1 MMAIFNLRRVF
12 LPIAVGIP
20 SICNVEK
27 ESVLV
32 PLSAFIISRFQPED
46 GFKWRPVCRVGRLAT
61 LLIASMLA
69 IGSTPEPGDAGL
81 WDDVKEWYVSFELGE
96 VDEANIP
103 QTPVEYVGKLGL
115 TFLGQV
121 ELAFDEDTP
130 GVGMV
135 FWMNFSPEGTLL
147 ITDGTVAQAL
157 EFSRTDGQY
166 IRSFG
171 RRGNGPGEYGGSPRA
186 MAVDPQGRVYL
197 LDVPLGQILCYD
209 RQGDYLDRT
218 RSLSSVR
225 ILTGLGE
232 EVFVVRT
239 NPMKILEVQRFDPET
254 WEILYRTPVSTD
266 KQRFIS
272 SRMNGYAQMCYSA
285 TRHRLYYLG
294 PNDYLI
300 KEINAD
306 TGAIIRQFG
315 QRPEGFIALPKRYHS
330 LWGGSLADMNELEM
344 TTVKSMTLIDERYL
358 FVSYSHRT
366 LEVKEGV
373 SPLRWV
379 LYDLTFSDR
388 IESYD
393 FNETAVEY
401 LESFTNIIPWNSVAA
416 WQDRL
421 YIWRAPSE
429 KRAETSNGTVEIYA
443 LSFDST

>member
-20 SICNVEK
+20 SICNVKK

-32 PLSAFIISRFQPED
+32 PLSAFIISRFRPED
-46 GFKWRPVCRVGRLAT
+46 GLKRRPVCRVGRLAT

-69 IGSTPEPGDAGL
+69 IGSTPELGDAGL

-103 QTPVEYVGKLGL
+103 QTPVEYVGKVGL
-115 TFLGQV
+115 TFQGQI

-130 GVGMV
+130 GIGMV

-171 RRGNGPGEYGGSPRA
+171 RRGNGPGEYGSPRA

-197 LDVPLGQILCYD
+197 LDIPLGQILRYD
-209 RQGDYLDRT
+209 RRGNYLDRT
-218 RSLSSVR
+218 QLLSSNR
-225 ILTGLGE
+225 ILIGHSG
-232 EVFVVRT
+232 EVFLVKT
-239 NPMKILEVQRFDPET
+239 NPMKILEVQRVDPET
-254 WEILYRTPVSTD
+254 WEVLYRTPVSTD

-272 SRMNGYAQMCYSA
+272 SRMNGYVQMCYSA

-315 QRPEGFIALPKRYHS
+315 QSPEGFIPLPKRYDS
-330 LWGGSLADMNELEM
+330 LWRGSITDMNELEM
-344 TTVKSMTLIDERYL
+344 TSVKSMTLIDERYL

-366 LEVKEGV
+366 LKVKKGV

-379 LYDLTFSDR
+379 LYDLTFLDR
-388 IESYD
+388 IESYNFD
-393 FNETAVEY
+393 ETAIEH

-416 WQDRL
+416 WQDHL
-421 YIWRAPSE
+421 YIWRSPSE

>member
-1 MMAIFNLRRVF
+1 
-12 LPIAVGIP
+12 
-20 SICNVEK
+20 
-27 ESVLV
+27 
-32 PLSAFIISRFQPED
+32 
-46 GFKWRPVCRVGRLAT
+46 LAT
-61 LLIASMLA
+61 LLVAGVLFLV
-69 IGSTPEPGDAGL
+69 STAQPADAGL
-81 WDDVKEWYVSFELGE
+81 WDAAKEWYASFQLGE
-96 VDEANIP
+96 VDEASVP
-103 QTPVEYVGKLGL
+103 QTPVEYAGEVGL

-121 ELAFDEDTP
+121 KLAFDKDTP
-130 GVGMV
+130 GIGMV

-147 ITDGTVAQAL
+147 ITDGTVSQAL
-157 EFSRTDGQY
+157 EFSRTDGQH

-171 RRGNGPGEYGGSPRA
+171 RRGNGPGEYVSARA
-186 MAVDPQGRVYL
+186 MAVAPQGRVYL
-197 LDVPLGQILCYD
+197 LDVSLGQILCYD

-218 RSLSSVR
+218 RLLSSVR

-232 EVFVVRT
+232 EVFVVKT

-254 WEILYRTPVSTD
+254 WELLYRTPVSTD

-272 SRMNGYAQMCYSA
+272 FRMNGYVQMCYSA

-315 QRPEGFIALPKRYHS
+315 QRPEGFISLPKRYQS
-330 LWGGSLADMNELEM
+330 LWRGSLADINELEM

-358 FVSYSHRT
+358 FISYSHRT
-366 LEVKEGV
+366 LEVKKGV

-393 FNETAVEY
+393 FNETAVGY

-429 KRAETSNGTVEIYA
+429 KMAETSNGTVEIYA